1 MGESVEPGTPPPD
14 LSGQEISFVPGV
26 LLDSPPPG
34 RHFGDCLVEPPQDV
48 FPGNTVSATFAS
60 GLFASNFVSTYPL
73 GHLRNNLMLEETFL
87 TVEKLENLEWKVVA
101 RDTDWETKL
110 LWTRTNV
117 VTGESTVEVIWDVPD
132 NTPAGTYRLG
142 HRGYHKTLLR

>member
-1 MGESVEPGTPPPD
+1 MSSPETQCLQHLSQVD
-14 LSGQEISFVPGV
+14 LFKICHICPS
-26 LLDSPPPG
+26 
-34 RHFGDCLVEPPQDV
+34 
-48 FPGNTVSATFAS
+48 
-60 GLFASNFVSTYPL
+60 L

-87 TVEKLENLEWKVVA
+87 TVEKMEDLEWKVVA

-117 VTGESTVEVIWDVPD
+117 VTGESTVEVIWDLPD

-142 HRGYHKTLLR
+142 HRGYHKTLLRGVLPYEGWSATFQVGGGANYRSSSARLGKVWDPWSQVSNLFMKK

>member
-1 MGESVEPGTPPPD
+1 
-14 LSGQEISFVPGV
+14 
-26 LLDSPPPG
+26 
-34 RHFGDCLVEPPQDV
+34 
-48 FPGNTVSATFAS
+48 
-60 GLFASNFVSTYPL
+60 
-73 GHLRNNLMLEETFL
+73 MLEETFL
-87 TVEKLENLEWKVVA
+87 TVEKMEDLEWKVVA

-132 NTPAGTYRLG
+132 NAPAGTYRLG

>member
-1 MGESVEPGTPPPD
+1 MTLPLRVITLETAWLSRHRMSSPEILCLQHLSQVDWFKICHSCPSV
-14 LSGQEISFVPGV
+14 
-26 LLDSPPPG
+26 
-34 RHFGDCLVEPPQDV
+34 
-48 FPGNTVSATFAS
+48 
-60 GLFASNFVSTYPL
+60 

-87 TVEKLENLEWKVVA
+87 TVEKMEDLEWKVVA